1 METLVTFSMVRKTP
15 VENKVLNISAD
26 LLEIL
31 FLSNFNI
38 FINMF
43 LAQTDLFK
51 SSKDIM
57 FWISDLLIGL
67 RKKEFLCLFF
77 RKSEKYL
84 CGGLIFYFVFS
95 AIVTK

>member
-57 FWISDLLIGL
+57 F
-67 RKKEFLCLFF
+67 
-77 RKSEKYL
+77 
-84 CGGLIFYFVFS
+84 
-95 AIVTK
+95 

>member
-26 LLEIL
+26 LLELL

-57 FWISDLLIGL
+57 F
-67 RKKEFLCLFF
+67 
-77 RKSEKYL
+77 
-84 CGGLIFYFVFS
+84 
-95 AIVTK
+95 